1 MTDLVFP
8 LNSEAPREAID
19 SCPVCRAPIGRSFA
33 FIDGGSLTEEASADL
48 EAQDQSTGFLSIGV
62 HGAHSSDLN
71 EPSAQLAIFAD
82 APMGQFERSFCSSGC
97 LRAFLNSAVDQLEA
111 LLSRGGAV

>member
-8 LNSEAPREAID
+8 IKSEEPRKAID
-19 SCPVCRAPIGRSFA
+19 SCPVCRAPIGRTFA
-33 FIDGGSLTEEASADL
+33 FIDGGSLTEEASEDL
-48 EAQDQSTGFLSIGV
+48 EVRDQSTGFLSIGV
-62 HGAHSSDLN
+62 HGAHSGALN
-71 EPSAQLAIFAD
+71 EPSAHLAIFTD